1 MSPKYQFAD
10 LGSVTLFLITTEPS
24 DAKLGG
30 IIKNTG
36 MMILFSL
43 INYVSIYYQLYIYK
57 DGSLKDSVVKNFSL

>member
-1 MSPKYQFAD
+1 MGKREESNILTLATLPFLSPKYQFAD

-24 DAKLGG
+24 DTKLGG

-43 INYVSIYYQLYIYK
+43 INYV
-57 DGSLKDSVVKNFSL
+57 